1 MLSGVDGCGSEAVTA
16 ANEVVGEGLP
26 ADVDI
31 NGSTALSLSIFAF
44 GKDLDGDDFNGRP
57 LTPAKTPEIH
67 GVNGEATVVNGDASI
82 VNGDAS
88 IVDGDASVVDGEA
101 TLVDEEAT
109 GVAGEV
115 NGDNGV
121 ANGVD
126 GNSPD
131 ASLINFA
138 VYIPGL
144 SESSGGPSLIHRE
157 P

>member
-82 VNGDAS
+82 V
-88 IVDGDASVVDGEA
+88 DGDASVVDG
-101 TLVDEEAT
+101 EAT

-138 VYIPGL
+138 VCIPGL

>member
-44 GKDLDGDDFNGRP
+44 GKDLGGDDFDGRP

-67 GVNGEATVVNGDASI
+67 GVNGEATVVN
-82 VNGDAS
+82 
-88 IVDGDASVVDGEA
+88 GDASVVDGEA

-144 SESSGGPSLIHRE
+144 SESSGGPSLIHRD

>member
-101 TLVDEEAT
+101 T

-138 VYIPGL
+138 VCIPGL